1 MRLTSLNLKN
11 FRGFTNLEQSI
22 DLNHDVILLC
32 GRNASGKTSIFDA
45 IELLLTGSIRRLS
58 HVTDLGAV
66 LVNARNPDAAA
77 RISLEML
84 IDGGSRYADALIRK
98 AASPVVKPALNR
110 MESDLFQHITY
121 LQQSDIRR
129 LVVSDATS
137 LGDVIGSLALDD
149 NVFRLEHALAAV
161 GISRS
166 ARSYVNVTR
175 RLGMIEQEGAR
186 LQNRLDELSSMI
198 VASTVTSPDYRARNA
213 TLQRVV
219 AKLSIPTN
227 FEDDQVTSAYL
238 QRLDSLLEERLKFAF
253 DAQRT
258 AEELIRQY
266 ARVTDRQ
273 KGITGFESVIRDREA
288 QQFQSNRT
296 LADHEGRV
304 ATLRAQLAEPQ
315 FASTV
320 AEQRLRLIAALEH
333 IQSIPNLDVC
343 PVCDQSFANL
353 TDHISEKILILR
365 TQQSSAERAVGILQ
379 ADLQDELTAERTLRR
394 RIDELDNAIRNLKA
408 DRSVAEGE
416 VEQFLASLGGD
427 LHDVNGLDEA

>member
-1 MRLTSLNLKN
+1 VRLTSLNLKN

-227 FEDDQVTSAYL
+227 FEDDQVTSAI
-238 QRLDSLLEERLKFAF
+238 S
-253 DAQRT
+253 
-258 AEELIRQY
+258 
-266 ARVTDRQ
+266 
-273 KGITGFESVIRDREA
+273 RD
-288 QQFQSNRT
+288 
-296 LADHEGRV
+296 
-304 ATLRAQLAEPQ
+304 
-315 FASTV
+315 
-320 AEQRLRLIAALEH
+320 
-333 IQSIPNLDVC
+333 
-343 PVCDQSFANL
+343 
-353 TDHISEKILILR
+353 
-365 TQQSSAERAVGILQ
+365 
-379 ADLQDELTAERTLRR
+379 
-394 RIDELDNAIRNLKA
+394 
-408 DRSVAEGE
+408 
-416 VEQFLASLGGD
+416 
-427 LHDVNGLDEA
+427 